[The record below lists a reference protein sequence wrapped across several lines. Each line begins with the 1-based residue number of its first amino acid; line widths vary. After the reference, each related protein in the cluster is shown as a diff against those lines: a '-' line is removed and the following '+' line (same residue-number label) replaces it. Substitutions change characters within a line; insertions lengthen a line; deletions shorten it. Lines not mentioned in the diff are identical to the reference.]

1 MKKSIFINFSL
12 LSDFLFLGHNN
23 KNMAQKLSINQQ
35 FSETPSESLSF
46 KNKRRRKLHLS
57 SSIVTCNSLET
68 DKSSKHRWRLNGNGS
83 KETIF
88 DECCMTD
95 TRECFDQQFP
105 PSNKPHDACE
115 VVRKSHQ
122 TNNEG
127 VKSCV
132 NNRHHSIIKAKSI
145 SRKQTRARDGAKV
158 EKTKP
163 LLRDIVNC
171 RKLLD
176 WTTASSVRKLLPIFI
191 LVNMLPF
198 LYAGESS

>member
-1 MKKSIFINFSL
+1 
-12 LSDFLFLGHNN
+12 
-23 KNMAQKLSINQQ
+23 MAQKLSINQQ

-46 KNKRRRKLHLS
+46 KNKRRRKLHS
-57 SSIVTCNSLET
+57 SSFIVTCTSLEI
-68 DKSSKHRWRLNGNGS
+68 DKSSKQRWRLNANGS
-83 KETIF
+83 QKTIS
-88 DECCMTD
+88 DECCMT
-95 TRECFDQQFP
+95 TSRECFDQQFP
-105 PSNKPHDACE
+105 PSNKPHDACK
-115 VVRKSHQ
+115 VVGKRHQ
-122 TNNEG
+122 NSNEG
-127 VKSCV
+127 VESRV
-132 NNRHHSIIKAKSI
+132 NIRHHSIIKAKNI
-145 SRKQTRARDGAKV
+145 SQKQTRARDGAGV